1 MALLTKN
8 HELCHLCFIL
18 YMMVYKNIKKFFI
31 NLGNELRDDFQFF
44 HTFEREA
51 REHYNLEAGSI
62 IIFHS
67 EWFHTKYEDK
77 YKVFHKVTTL

>member
-1 MALLTKN
+1 
-8 HELCHLCFIL
+8 
-18 YMMVYKNIKKFFI
+18 MVYKNIKKFFT

-62 IIFHS
+62 VIFHS
-67 EWFHTKYEDK
+67 ERFHTKYEDK
-77 YKVFHKVTTL
+77 YKVFHKVTSLSICVSRLCKRMGCKHLCVG